1 MNALTRIF
9 AGRGTSRRDG
19 GIIRVEPKLETRDA
33 GITTAGSNPG
43 LWNAIAGFTSNT
55 GIPVT
60 HITAL
65 NHDTVYHCVRRISED
80 VAKTPFKLSVGDDLR
95 GYDQVISHPLVGLL
109 RDPNDF
115 QTSFD
120 FWKIIVSSIQLRGN
134 AYVYVHRD
142 PNGEPVR
149 LTPIL
154 PDRCF
159 VNVSPGGLIVY
170 QVSHPTFGQGK
181 TITCTGDNL
190 IHIRGGLS
198 LDGGI
203 MGVSAIT
210 LCQDSLGNA
219 LAVQRHANTLFKRGA
234 NPQFAVSFPAGA
246 NLQNDGVKDLRK
258 AYEAAYS
265 GADNAHGIF
274 ILDSGATI
282 QPITMTAQDA
292 QLLESRKF
300 NVIQICRLFGV
311 PPSKVFD
318 MDKATFNNAESME
331 AQYISDTLSPLCT
344 KLAQCFMKG
353 LMFPW
358 ERDTMKLW
366 FDVSAG
372 IYVDEKSNMEA
383 MQIGTN
389 TGIYTVNE
397 ARVKL
402 GEARDETDP
411 SADKRRVPSFT
422 VDPTTGQG
430 TTPAPAKET
439 DEKAQ
444 P

>member
-1 MNALTRIF
+1 MNAIKSWFGKRGSVERDYLGNRIQP
-9 AGRGTSRRDG
+9 RLD
-19 GIIRVEPKLETRDA
+19 TRDA
-33 GITTAGSNPG
+33 AITTAGSNPG
-43 LWNAIAGFTSNT
+43 LWNAVAGLTSST
-55 GIPVT
+55 GVPVT

-65 NHDTVYHCVRRISED
+65 SHDTVYHCVRRISED
-80 VAKTPFKLSVGDDLR
+80 VAKTPIILSLGNDVQ
-95 GYDQVISHPLVGLL
+95 GYSQLTSHPLLTLL

-120 FWKIIVSSIQLRGN
+120 FWKLIVSSIQLRGN
-134 AYVYVHRD
+134 AYVYVHRN

-154 PDRCF
+154 PDRVF
-159 VNVSPGGLIVY
+159 VNVGYNGLIVY

-181 TITCTGDNL
+181 TITCTSDNL

-210 LCQDSLGNA
+210 LCQESLGNA
-219 LAVQRHANTLFKRGA
+219 LAVQRHANTLFKRGT
-234 NPQFAVSFPAGA
+234 NPQFAITFPQGV
-246 NLQNDGVKDLRK
+246 NLQNDGIKDIRK
-258 AYEAAYS
+258 AYEAAYA
-265 GADNAHGIF
+265 GADNAHGPL
-274 ILDSGATI
+274 ILDAGAAVS
-282 QPITMTAQDA
+282 PITMTAQDA

-331 AQYISDTLSPLCT
+331 AQYISDTLSTLCT
-344 KLAQCFMKG
+344 KLSQCFMRT

-358 ERDTMKLW
+358 ERDSMKLW
-366 FDVSAG
+366 FDVQAG

-402 GEARDETDP
+402 GLARDETDP
-411 SADKRRVPSFT
+411 MADKRRVPSFT

-430 TTPAPAKET
+430 TEPAPEKEE
-439 DEKAQ
+439 DEKSQ